1 MTDVKDITPDLD
13 RLDDQLDDLEET
25 LQPLLG
31 NLEGMAS
38 ELPLLDKAKLF
49 SLTAYA
55 IESLLFC
62 EFFAE
67 ALNYF
72 IAPTNELTNATAS
85 LKLEGSDTQTQA
97 VLTELK
103 RIQQYFGKIKNI
115 ETPEAEESRNL
126 TVNQEAAARI
136 LKADLADNKTISN
149 KLAEKIA
156 EERAKALLKSVENRK
171 RPAEE
176 SPVPSK
182 SGSAVDE
189 GKDKS
194 KKKQKKGKKSKSKN

>member
-55 IESLLFC
+55 IESLLFS
-62 EFFAE
+62 
-67 ALNYF
+67 
-72 IAPTNELTNATAS
+72 S

-97 VLTELK
+97 VLDEIK

-115 ETPEAEESRNL
+115 EAPEAEESRNL

-182 SGSAVDE
+182 PGSVVDE
-189 GKDKS
+189 GKDKN

>member
-1 MTDVKDITPDLD
+1 MSDVKDITPDLD
-13 RLDDQLDDLEET
+13 RLDSQLDGLEDA

-31 NLEGMAS
+31 NLEGMSS

-55 IESLLFC
+55 IESLLFS
-62 EFFAE
+62 
-67 ALNYF
+67 
-72 IAPTNELTNATAS
+72 S
-85 LKLEGSDTQTQA
+85 LKLDGTDAQNHA
-97 VLTELK
+97 VFTELK
-103 RIQQYFGKIKNI
+103 RIQQYFAKIKAA
-115 ETPEAEESRNL
+115 ETPAETRTT

-136 LKADLADNKTISN
+136 LKADLSDNKTIST

-176 SPVPSK
+176 SPVPSSV
-182 SGSAVDE
+182 SGAQE
-189 GKDKS
+189 
-194 KKKQKKGKKSKSKN
+194 QKGKKKRGGKQRGKGKSQK

>member
-13 RLDDQLDDLEET
+13 RLDDQLDDLEEK
-25 LQPLLG
+25 LEPLLG

-38 ELPLLDKAKLF
+38 QLPLLDKAKLF

-55 IESLLFC
+55 IESLLFS
-62 EFFAE
+62 
-67 ALNYF
+67 
-72 IAPTNELTNATAS
+72 S
-85 LKLEGSDTQTQA
+85 LKLNEGNDTQTQA

-115 ETPEAEESRNL
+115 ESPPEPETRNV

-136 LKADLADNKTISN
+136 LKADLSDNKTISN
-149 KLAEKIA
+149 RLAEKIA

-176 SPVPSK
+176 SPVPSQP
-182 SGSAVDE
+182 SSSAE
-189 GKDKS
+189 GKDKN
-194 KKKQKKGKKSKSKN
+194 KKKQKKSKKGTSKN